1 MALDFPLNPVN
12 NQIYGEYYYDA
23 ANASWRSNPSI
34 NGPSY
39 ISETAPAGVANGA
52 IWYNSVD
59 GTLFINYAG
68 QWVEARSDQKVIPG
82 SVIQVVSSVTT
93 NSLTGTLGGA
103 FNPTS
108 TDGTQF
114 HSFSFTPKFSN
125 SKILLQSSNV
135 VMGEYANATDEYYM
149 AAYYDTTRIAIVA
162 PTAGHAAFASGYN
175 VAFHSFNHMFDSWGT
190 STKTIQVRVGSYAS
204 NVGSMYVN
212 TNYYYNTFAAG
223 TRNVSFSLM
232 EVAQ

>member
-1 MALDFPLNPVN
+1 MPLDFPSNPTN
-12 NQIYGEYYYDA
+12 GQIYGNYYYDTSSL
-23 ANASWRSNPSI
+23 SWRSSPLT
-34 NGPSY
+34 NGPAY
-39 ISETAPAGVANGA
+39 ISDIIPSGAPNGG
-52 IWYNSVD
+52 IWYNSSD
-59 GTLFINYAG
+59 GTLFVKYLDT
-68 QWVEARSDQKVIPG
+68 WVEARSNPKIIPG
-82 SVIQVVSSVTT
+82 SIVQTVASVST

-103 FNPTS
+103 SNPTS

-114 HSFSFTPKFSN
+114 HTFNFTPKFAN

-135 VMGEYANATDEYYM
+135 VMGEYANATDEFYM

-162 PTAGHAAFASGYN
+162 PTAGHASFAAGYN

-190 STKTIQVRVGSYAS
+190 TSKTIQVRVGSYAS

-212 TNYYYNTFAAG
+212 TNYYYNSFAAG
-223 TRNVSFSLM
+223 TRNVSFTLM